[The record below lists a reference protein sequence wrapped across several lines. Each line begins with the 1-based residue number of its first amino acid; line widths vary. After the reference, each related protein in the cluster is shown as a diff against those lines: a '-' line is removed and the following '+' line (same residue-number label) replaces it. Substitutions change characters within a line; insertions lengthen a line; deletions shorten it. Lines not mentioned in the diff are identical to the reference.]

1 MVKQK
6 KSDPPGLPEFK
17 VNRLNLSFT
26 GGLEKAFLKDY
37 FKKSLL
43 YVRKALFFAFLFYGV
58 FAVVS
63 LYRISELKDN
73 PSLILYAVY
82 FPYVLAILL
91 FSFYGYFKK
100 YMQISIL
107 SVALLAGFGI
117 VAIIPFSASQSFL
130 YNTALIFVFIYV
142 YIFFKLRFI
151 WASAAGWMIL
161 TAYWI
166 TAVWLNHIPS
176 TILINNSIIFITINI
191 IGMYICYRIELYL
204 RKDFMQ
210 AHILEAAKKIVN
222 TAKQDIDKVKKE
234 RKQLAH
240 KNKDQK
246 QEIVNH
252 KKAEKLFEYKLKI
265 ERLAS
270 SLSNKF
276 INLDAERIDTGI
288 IFSLK
293 LISEFA
299 SAERSYIYLFGK
311 NGTQL
316 EISHEWRAKG
326 IKSKIPIHEKVDNDD
341 FSWLV
346 NTIKQQIVIQVSNI
360 NDLPAN
366 ANTLKAIFK
375 VEDIKSLIIVPM
387 VYRKTVIGFI
397 GFDSVRDEIKWTES
411 IAELLRISGEVFV
424 NAIRRK
430 KTAELNRRSEE
441 KLRILFE
448 RTEDVVFISAP
459 DGKIIDINPAG
470 AKMLGYSS
478 KDELLQKH
486 RANDFYF
493 NPEDRK
499 AYQRVLE
506 QYGNVRDYELVLKR
520 KDGQKVVVLETTTAV
535 RNDKGDIIS
544 YEGIMRDVTDKK
556 QLEQQLLQSQKMESI
571 GLLAGGI
578 AHDFNNI
585 MTAINGYADMI
596 LMNMKSGN
604 PHYKDILNILKGG
617 KRAENL
623 TRQLLAFSRK
633 QIIEP
638 KIIDINK
645 VISDL
650 NKMMRR
656 LIGEDITLETKLLNE
671 ISRIKAD
678 PVQIQQI
685 LVNLI
690 VNSRYAIDK
699 KTDNTIKKITIGTE
713 EVRLD
718 KNFVI
723 LHPGSKEGRY
733 VVISVTDTGIGMD
746 EETKSKIFEPFFTT
760 KEEGKGTGLGLS
772 TVYGIVKQNNSS
784 IYIDSEL
791 GKGATFRVYWPATHE
806 ELPPDFTDDSSELST
821 EVNETILVVEDDEA
835 VRDIACSFLKSLG
848 YKALEASNG
857 VEALK
862 LIRKKNLIMDIDLL
876 LTDMVMPEMGGEE
889 LAQKIKEINPD
900 IKILLSS
907 GYTDS
912 QIVKCGMITKDYHFL
927 PKPYSMQQMAK
938 KVRDVLDNRIFT
950 KK

>member
-6 KSDPPGLPEFK
+6 KSASPGLPEFK
-17 VNRLNLSFT
+17 VNRLNLSFADS
-26 GGLEKAFLKDY
+26 LEKAFLEDY

-43 YVRKALFFAFLFYGV
+43 YVRKALLFAFLFYGA
-58 FAVVS
+58 FAVFS
-63 LYRISELKDN
+63 LYQIPEAKENL
-73 PSLILYAVY
+73 PLIWFAIY

-100 YMQISIL
+100 YMQISIV

-117 VAIIPFSASQSFL
+117 IVMIPFSASQSFL
-130 YNTALIFVFIYV
+130 YNTALIFVFIYG
-142 YIFFKLRFI
+142 YLFFKLRFI
-151 WASAAGWMIL
+151 WASAAGWLIL
-161 TAYWI
+161 IAYWI
-166 TAVWLNHIPS
+166 AAVWLNRIPS
-176 TILINNSIIFITINI
+176 TILINNSIIFSAVNI
-191 IGMYICYRIELYL
+191 IGMYVCYRIELYS
-204 RKDFMQ
+204 RKGFMQ
-210 AHILEAAKKIVN
+210 ERILEAAKNIVN
-222 TAKQDIDKVKKE
+222 TAKQDFDKLKKE
-234 RKQLAH
+234 RKQLAY
-240 KNKDQK
+240 KNKDMK
-246 QEIVNH
+246 QEIVNY
-252 KKAEKLFEYKLKI
+252 KKAEELFEYKLKI

-288 IFSLK
+288 KFGLK

-299 SAERSYIYLFGK
+299 GADRGYIYIFGRD
-311 NGTQL
+311 GTQL
-316 EISHEWRAKG
+316 ELTHEWRAKG
-326 IKSKIPIHEKVDNDD
+326 IKPKIQKHEKVNNDD

-346 NTIKQQIVIQVSNI
+346 NTIKQQIVIQVTNI
-360 NDLPAN
+360 NNLPAN

-387 VYRKTVIGFI
+387 VYSKTVIGFI
-397 GFDSVRDEIKWTES
+397 GFDSVREEKKWTEG
-411 IAELLRISGEVFV
+411 IDELLRISGEVFV

-470 AKMLGYSS
+470 AKLLGYSS
-478 KDELLQKH
+478 KDELLQH
-486 RANDFYF
+486 HNANDFYF
-493 NPEDRK
+493 NQKDRK
-499 AYQRVLE
+499 AFQRVLE

-535 RNDKGDIIS
+535 RNDKGDIIA

-556 QLEQQLLQSQKMESI
+556 QLEQQLFQSQKMESI

-596 LMNMKSGN
+596 LMDMKPGN
-604 PHYKDILNILKGG
+604 PHYKDVLNILKGG

-645 VISDL
+645 IISDL

-656 LIGEDITLETKLLNE
+656 LIGEDITLETKLLNG

-685 LVNLI
+685 IVNLI
-690 VNSRYAIDK
+690 VNSRHAIDK
-699 KTDNTIKKITIGTE
+699 KTDKTIKKITIGTE

-718 KNFVI
+718 KNFVV
-723 LHPGSKEGRY
+723 LHPGSKEGRH
-733 VVISVTDTGIGMD
+733 VVISVTDTGMGMD

-784 IYIDSEL
+784 IYIDSEP
-791 GKGATFRVYWPATHE
+791 GKGTAFRIYWPATDE
-806 ELPPDFTDDSSELST
+806 ELPQDFADDSSELST
-821 EVNETILVVEDDEA
+821 EVTENILVVEDDEA

-857 VEALK
+857 IEALE
-862 LIRKKNLIMDIDLL
+862 LIKKKNLIMDIDLL

-889 LAQKIKEINPD
+889 LAQKIKEINPG

-912 QIVKCGMITKDYHFL
+912 QIIKSGMRTQDYNFL
-927 PKPYSMQQMAK
+927 PKPYSVQQLAK
-938 KVRDVLDNRIFT
+938 KVRAVLDNKILNI
-950 KK
+950 K